1 MKSWKL
7 KIVAEYK
14 QELAHE
20 GPVFNAKTNT
30 LFFTSNRLYKKD
42 GSQYVV
48 ISRYDPSTGTTTDL
62 ELSNRIPMKS
72 PSQCKAIYQSQ
83 QASLSSTIKQTKAG
97 F

>member
-48 ISRYDPSTGTTTDL
+48 ISR
-62 ELSNRIPMKS
+62 
-72 PSQCKAIYQSQ
+72 
-83 QASLSSTIKQTKAG
+83 
-97 F
+97 